1 MIPTL
6 FKRSANRFI
15 PALRR
20 AGVGLAVTSYPLAS
34 SLVNGPRAQAAVPR
48 AGNNRSVTARN
59 RGAGQHAAVVQG

>member
-6 FKRSANRFI
+6 FKRSANRFS

-34 SLVNGPRAQAAVPR
+34 SPCERAPR
-48 AGNNRSVTARN
+48 AGRCPT
-59 RGAGQHAAVVQG
+59 GWK